1 MHLVNVDAWPEANG
15 GAHNSPSSCRN
26 ARPIYLKA
34 QTTAKRKRIHI
45 HSYLPDAPH
54 FAGRT
59 ETHEPTK
66 PGRDAHRGDGTLAA
80 HFDAILRHCGK
91 KRMRAKARLGARAS
105 MSLQATDMQ
114 TGGYRDERRHLPPP
128 VPRPASGIGREW
140 REQVAQCSHQL
151 CSALRQGGRGTRGHG
166 SLSRRRRGGLRPQ
179 RPRRTGTAARAA
191 GAGRRPVGRSSQRR
205 WWWRTGTPAAAAS
218 ARPSQWKLP
227 SWKEGSVVLIFFL
240 Y

>member
-140 REQVAQCSHQL
+140 RGTS

-227 SWKEGSVVLIFFL
+227 S
-240 Y
+240 